1 MRRNILKIKKV
12 DKDLIAL
19 VITVLLGIII
29 IASSKFIFKGGF
41 NLDKLNNDVDYL
53 KAKVTKVTTEKLE
66 EDKYIEDIKLGYQQ
80 VVLKL
85 MEGSHKGEE
94 FQVEN
99 NVSRLYNTIVKEG
112 SRVVVAVHENNGT
125 IDNVYIYSLERSRE
139 LFVLIALFIVVI
151 LLVGGIK
158 GAKSLISLI
167 FTLVCIIYLM
177 LPLMLR
183 GISPI
188 ISALIIAI
196 LSTTVTLILV
206 SGINKKTEVT
216 ILGTLTGIIIAG
228 LLAYIFGEV
237 TNLSGINISDAES
250 MMYLAETSNLKV
262 KGLMFAG
269 ILVSSLGAV
278 MDVAMS
284 ISSSMFEIKS
294 INTKLNKM
302 QLFKSGMNIGKDI
315 IGTMTNTLILA
326 FTGGAL
332 CTLILL
338 YSAKMSFSRIINLDF
353 LGMEIIQGL
362 AGTIGIIL
370 TVPATVLLAI
380 YYLNGKKQKKS

>member
-206 SGINKKTEVT
+206 YGINKKTEVT

>member
-1 MRRNILKIKKV
+1 MKIKKV

>member
-1 MRRNILKIKKV
+1 MKIKKV

-380 YYLNGKKQKKS
+380 YYLNGNKQKKS

>member
-1 MRRNILKIKKV
+1 M
-12 DKDLIAL
+12 
-19 VITVLLGIII
+19 
-29 IASSKFIFKGGF
+29 
-41 NLDKLNNDVDYL
+41 
-53 KAKVTKVTTEKLE
+53 
-66 EDKYIEDIKLGYQQ
+66 
-80 VVLKL
+80 
-85 MEGSHKGEE
+85 
-94 FQVEN
+94 
-99 NVSRLYNTIVKEG
+99 
-112 SRVVVAVHENNGT
+112 
-125 IDNVYIYSLERSRE
+125 
-139 LFVLIALFIVVI
+139 
-151 LLVGGIK
+151 
-158 GAKSLISLI
+158 
-167 FTLVCIIYLM
+167 
-177 LPLMLR
+177 
-183 GISPI
+183 
-188 ISALIIAI
+188 
-196 LSTTVTLILV
+196 
-206 SGINKKTEVT
+206 
-216 ILGTLTGIIIAG
+216 
-228 LLAYIFGEV
+228 
-237 TNLSGINISDAES
+237 
-250 MMYLAETSNLKV
+250 AETSNLKV